1 MAEIEVINPEGLP
14 ALGPYSHV
22 ITVRGGKTVYV
33 AGQVAVNSEGEVV
46 GRGDLRE
53 QTRQVFENVQAA
65 LAAAGATFDDVVKVT
80 MYVANYKPEDRAILM
95 DVRNQ
100 YISGERLPTSVL
112 LGVQSLATND
122 LLIEMDAIAVV
133 D

>member
-1 MAEIEVINPEGLP
+1 MAEIEVIEPERLP
-14 ALGPYSHV
+14 ALGPYSQV

-46 GRGDLRE
+46 GRGDLGE
-53 QTRQVFENVQAA
+53 QTRQVFENVQTA
-65 LAAAGATFDDVVKVT
+65 LAAAGATFSDVVKVT
-80 MYVANYKPEDRAILM
+80 MYVANYKPEDRGVIM
-95 DVRNQ
+95 QVRGR
-100 YISGERLPTSVL
+100 YFTGEHLPTSVL
-112 LGVQSLATND
+112 LGVQSLATSD

>member
-1 MAEIEVINPEGLP
+1 MAEIEVINPEKLP
-14 ALGPYSHV
+14 ALGPYSQV

-33 AGQVAVNSEGEVV
+33 AGQVAVNAAGEVV

-53 QTRQVFENVQAA
+53 QTRQVFENVQTA

-80 MYVANYKPEDRAILM
+80 MYVANYKPEDRAVLM
-95 DVRNQ
+95 DVRGQ

-112 LGVQSLATND
+112 LGVQSLATSD